1 MIAYFLPSVFFRRR
15 EVEVYPDNYVG
26 KPKVG
31 VELNKKS
38 EISLHKVWPNDKTSH
53 TPIKVSVIIFVFTFQ
68 LKLLISLY

>member
-1 MIAYFLPSVFFRRR
+1 M
-15 EVEVYPDNYVG
+15 EVYPDNYVG

-53 TPIKVSVIIFVFTFQ
+53 TPIKVGVIILF
-68 LKLLISLY
+68 LIFSCSY